1 MIDVQAQQVGA
12 DVATSSFA
20 GAVEMVF
27 AHACAVALDDGRRLT
42 LLAGPDEQGMRIIAP
57 SEGAWH
63 RLHPLLQVGGRVTA
77 NDGVLYGDGFRVGY
91 RRNAT
96 LWRSPAFQGHVPAD
110 GWGPNLVEAK
120 AHLDAAQH
128 ELPPEMTRTA
138 AYRRF
143 ATLCRTL
150 QREEAADEAVRGL
163 IGLGPGLTPSG
174 DDLLCGLLGGLAAA
188 GDTRFSIVR
197 RAVMLHLDR
206 TTSASK
212 DYLSQACT
220 PWWTGLLHGFFAA
233 IAAPAGDIPGAFR
246 RLAARGHSSGIDQAA
261 GLVAGLALAAGRTD
275 LIPSL

>member
-1 MIDVQAQQVGA
+1 MIDVQARQVGA
-12 DVATSSFA
+12 DIAASSFA

-27 AHACAVALDDGRRLT
+27 AHACTVSLDDGRRLT
-42 LLAGPDEQGMRIIAP
+42 LLAGSDEQGMRILAP
-57 SEGAWH
+57 SESAWR

-77 NDGVLYGDGFRVGY
+77 ADGVLYGDGFRVGY

-96 LWRSPAFQGHVPAD
+96 LWQSPAFPGRVPAD
-110 GWGPNLVEAK
+110 GWGPGLVEAK
-120 AHLDAAQH
+120 AHLDAALH

-143 ATLCRTL
+143 ADLCRTL
-150 QREEAADEAVRGL
+150 QREEAGDEAVRRL

-174 DDLLCGLLGGLAAA
+174 DDLLCGLLGALAAA
-188 GDTRFSIVR
+188 GDARFAIVR
-197 RAVMLHLDR
+197 GAVMRHLDR

-212 DYLSQACT
+212 DYLGQACA

-233 IAAPAGDIPGAFR
+233 IAGPNGDISGAFR